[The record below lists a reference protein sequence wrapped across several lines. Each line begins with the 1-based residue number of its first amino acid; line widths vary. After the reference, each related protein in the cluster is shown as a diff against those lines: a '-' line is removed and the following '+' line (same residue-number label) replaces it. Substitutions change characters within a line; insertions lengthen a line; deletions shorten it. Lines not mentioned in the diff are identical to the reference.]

1 MKYTK
6 RKDGLYSAYITVG
19 RTAEGKPKRKYV
31 YGKTINEVDRKITE
45 LKMMYN
51 KGISLEHET
60 MTFQQLAELWFSIY
74 KSSKEYNTKDSIQ
87 RVLKNH
93 VYPTLGH
100 LPLKYIKSMHIQELV
115 NKKIQEGYT
124 DTVRKMTEYIKS
136 ILDMAVA
143 NDFVLKNVAVSV
155 KVPRFKAKEKKIPTD
170 FDKKVIE
177 EVAKTHK
184 HGDMILTFMYTGMRR
199 EELIPLTKADVDFS
213 KNCISINKAAYFNP
227 NQAVLKPPKNGEP
240 RNIPLL
246 NKIRLILQSR
256 CDEQEYYLFPM
267 SNGKMMSQT
276 SFREAIDNFKKECNN
291 YIANYNKENGT
302 NYPEVTFTAHTL
314 RHNFCSFLYYA
325 NIGIKE
331 AQKIMGH
338 HSSKMT
344 LDIYTHLD
352 EERQKASTD
361 KLNNYIDNMV

>member
-6 RKDGLYSAYITVG
+6 RKDGLYSTYITVG

-74 KSSKEYNTKDSIQ
+74 KSSKEHNTKDSIQ

-155 KVPRFKAKEKKIPTD
+155 KIPRFKAKEKSVLSA
-170 FDKKVIE
+170 FDKEVIH

-184 HGDMILTFMYTGMRR
+184 HGDMILTFMYTGIRR
-199 EELIPLTKADVDFS
+199 EELIPLTKADINFDE
-213 KNCISINKAAYFNP
+213 NYISINKAMYFKS
-227 NQAVLKPPKNGEP
+227 NQAVLKSTKNKEA

-246 NKIRLILQSR
+246 NKIFPILQSR
-256 CDEQEYYLFPM
+256 CNEQENYLFPM
-267 SNGKMMSQT
+267 INGKMMSDT
-276 SFREAIDNFKKECNN
+276 AFALAIKSFRKECNN

-302 NYPEVTFTAHTL
+302 NYPEVSFTAHTF

-325 NIGIKE
+325 GVGIKE

-352 EERQKASTD
+352 EERQKASID
-361 KLNNYIDNMV
+361 KLNNYIDNMS